1 MGRDLGLDGVVDHFT
16 LSSDEVGW
24 LRNKTGATRLG
35 FAVQLKF
42 LSWRGRFPRMRLE
55 LPPDAVE
62 HVAKQAGVAASELA
76 FYDFTSRAA
85 KRHRSELRD
94 LTGWHEC
101 TKTDLVKLVSHLVDV
116 IWQDER
122 REEQVR
128 AELLR
133 QMRAEMIEPPTAAQ
147 VDTVIRSALHQA
159 DERAVAEAAVRLARA
174 QGCTRRLDALVF
186 TGLTG
191 DGPAQDDATAQDDE
205 DDVES
210 VLADIKAHPG
220 NVSLNSLLDE
230 ISKLKQ
236 VRAVGIPEKVFTG
249 IGVQVINAWR
259 ARASASSPSH
269 LRRFAPEVRHV
280 LLAALLFQ
288 RQREITDTLVELLNS
303 TVHRI
308 NARAEKKA
316 TEAFVAEFTKV
327 RGKAGLLGRIAAA
340 SLGAPEGSVREVVY
354 PAAGGETTLKDLAAE
369 MKASNAAFARSKR
382 EVFKSSYS
390 NHYRAG
396 LMKLLEVLDF
406 RSSNDRHKPVIE
418 ALALIEL
425 HKDSSTTYLPHG
437 ETVPLQGVVRKDWM
451 EFALHTPD
459 KGAQRVMRT
468 VYEACVFQA
477 LRDRLRCKEIW
488 VVGADKW
495 RNPDDDL
502 PDDFED
508 RRAEYYEKLNKPRD
522 GKVFTAQLQR
532 EMREALSALDTK
544 LPKLPWVTISGKHR
558 NGAIKFTE
566 PEPQKEPK
574 NLRKL
579 KKAIRKKWGTVALID
594 ILKEA
599 ALRTGMLKALAPVG
613 TREAIDEA
621 KLLER
626 LLLIAYA
633 YGTNSG
639 ISSVAAGE
647 HGHSEEELR
656 YTARRYLT
664 AVGLK
669 AAGVEIANATFAAR
683 QETVW
688 GQGTT
693 TVASDSTH
701 FKAWDRN
708 IFTEWH
714 SRYGGRG
721 VLVYWHI
728 EKGSM
733 AIHSQLLNC
742 TASEVAAAI
751 EGMMRHATAM
761 KAEGNYVDSHGQSEI
776 GFGLT
781 RLLGYDLLP
790 RIKQIN
796 KVKLYRPGRE
806 DEDTYDNLADAMT
819 RPIRWDVIQNNYDQL
834 IKYAT
839 AIRVGTA
846 STEAILRRFTRTA
859 SHPVYQAMLEV
870 GKAQKTIFVARYLR
884 DRDLEREIQ
893 EGLNVV
899 EGWNGANDIIF
910 FGKSGELSSNRRD
923 QQELSVLALHL
934 LHTALVFV
942 NTLMLQ
948 DMLADPEWADILT
961 DEDKRALTPLFW
973 MHIQPYGEVRLNMG
987 SRLQLAHSV
996 PQEPDPEPEPAA
1008 A

>member
-1 MGRDLGLDGVVDHFT
+1 M
-16 LSSDEVGW
+16 
-24 LRNKTGATRLG
+24 
-35 FAVQLKF
+35 
-42 LSWRGRFPRMRLE
+42 
-55 LPPDAVE
+55 
-62 HVAKQAGVAASELA
+62 
-76 FYDFTSRAA
+76 
-85 KRHRSELRD
+85 
-94 LTGWHEC
+94 
-101 TKTDLVKLVSHLVDV
+101 
-116 IWQDER
+116 
-122 REEQVR
+122 
-128 AELLR
+128 
-133 QMRAEMIEPPTAAQ
+133 
-147 VDTVIRSALHQA
+147 
-159 DERAVAEAAVRLARA
+159 
-174 QGCTRRLDALVF
+174 
-186 TGLTG
+186 
-191 DGPAQDDATAQDDE
+191 
-205 DDVES
+205 
-210 VLADIKAHPG
+210 
-220 NVSLNSLLDE
+220 
-230 ISKLKQ
+230 
-236 VRAVGIPEKVFTG
+236 
-249 IGVQVINAWR
+249 
-259 ARASASSPSH
+259 
-269 LRRFAPEVRHV
+269 
-280 LLAALLFQ
+280 
-288 RQREITDTLVELLNS
+288 
-303 TVHRI
+303 
-308 NARAEKKA
+308 
-316 TEAFVAEFTKV
+316 
-327 RGKAGLLGRIAAA
+327 
-340 SLGAPEGSVREVVY
+340 
-354 PAAGGETTLKDLAAE
+354 
-369 MKASNAAFARSKR
+369 
-382 EVFKSSYS
+382 
-390 NHYRAG
+390 
-396 LMKLLEVLDF
+396 
-406 RSSNDRHKPVIE
+406 
-418 ALALIEL
+418 
-425 HKDSSTTYLPHG
+425 
-437 ETVPLQGVVRKDWM
+437 
-451 EFALHTPD
+451 
-459 KGAQRVMRT
+459 
-468 VYEACVFQA
+468 
-477 LRDRLRCKEIW
+477 
-488 VVGADKW
+488 
-495 RNPDDDL
+495 
-502 PDDFED
+502 
-508 RRAEYYEKLNKPRD
+508 
-522 GKVFTAQLQR
+522 
-532 EMREALSALDTK
+532 
-544 LPKLPWVTISGKHR
+544 
-558 NGAIKFTE
+558 
-566 PEPQKEPK
+566 
-574 NLRKL
+574 
-579 KKAIRKKWGTVALID
+579 TVALID

-639 ISSVAAGE
+639 ISSVASGE
-647 HGHSEEELR
+647 HKHTEEELR

-683 QETVW
+683 SEAIW

-751 EGMMRHATAM
+751 EGMMRHATTM
-761 KAEGNYVDSHGQSEI
+761 QAEGNYVDSHGQSEI

-806 DEDTYDNLADAMT
+806 DEDNYERLADAMT
-819 RPIRWDVIQNNYDQL
+819 RPIRWDVIENNYDQL

-870 GKAQKTIFVARYLR
+870 GRAQKTIFVARYLR
-884 DRDLEREIQ
+884 DRDLQREIQ

-934 LHTALVFV
+934 LQTALVFV
-942 NTLMLQ
+942 NTLMIQ
-948 DMLADPEWADILT
+948 DMLADPEWADLLT

-987 SRLQLAHSV
+987 RRLQLAQPV
-996 PQEPDPEPEPAA
+996 PQEPDPEPAA

>member
-1 MGRDLGLDGVVDHFT
+1 
-16 LSSDEVGW
+16 
-24 LRNKTGATRLG
+24 
-35 FAVQLKF
+35 
-42 LSWRGRFPRMRLE
+42 
-55 LPPDAVE
+55 
-62 HVAKQAGVAASELA
+62 
-76 FYDFTSRAA
+76 
-85 KRHRSELRD
+85 
-94 LTGWHEC
+94 
-101 TKTDLVKLVSHLVDV
+101 
-116 IWQDER
+116 
-122 REEQVR
+122 
-128 AELLR
+128 
-133 QMRAEMIEPPTAAQ
+133 
-147 VDTVIRSALHQA
+147 
-159 DERAVAEAAVRLARA
+159 
-174 QGCTRRLDALVF
+174 
-186 TGLTG
+186 
-191 DGPAQDDATAQDDE
+191 
-205 DDVES
+205 
-210 VLADIKAHPG
+210 
-220 NVSLNSLLDE
+220 
-230 ISKLKQ
+230 
-236 VRAVGIPEKVFTG
+236 
-249 IGVQVINAWR
+249 
-259 ARASASSPSH
+259 
-269 LRRFAPEVRHV
+269 
-280 LLAALLFQ
+280 
-288 RQREITDTLVELLNS
+288 
-303 TVHRI
+303 
-308 NARAEKKA
+308 
-316 TEAFVAEFTKV
+316 
-327 RGKAGLLGRIAAA
+327 
-340 SLGAPEGSVREVVY
+340 
-354 PAAGGETTLKDLAAE
+354 
-369 MKASNAAFARSKR
+369 
-382 EVFKSSYS
+382 
-390 NHYRAG
+390 
-396 LMKLLEVLDF
+396 
-406 RSSNDRHKPVIE
+406 
-418 ALALIEL
+418 
-425 HKDSSTTYLPHG
+425 
-437 ETVPLQGVVRKDWM
+437 
-451 EFALHTPD
+451 
-459 KGAQRVMRT
+459 
-468 VYEACVFQA
+468 
-477 LRDRLRCKEIW
+477 
-488 VVGADKW
+488 
-495 RNPDDDL
+495 
-502 PDDFED
+502 
-508 RRAEYYEKLNKPRD
+508 
-522 GKVFTAQLQR
+522 
-532 EMREALSALDTK
+532 
-544 LPKLPWVTISGKHR
+544 
-558 NGAIKFTE
+558 
-566 PEPQKEPK
+566 
-574 NLRKL
+574 
-579 KKAIRKKWGTVALID
+579 
-594 ILKEA
+594 
-599 ALRTGMLKALAPVG
+599 MLKALAPVG

-633 YGTNSG
+633 FGTNSG

-751 EGMMRHATAM
+751 EGMMRHATTM
-761 KAEGNYVDSHGQSEI
+761 QAEGNYVDSHGQSEI

-819 RPIRWDVIQNNYDQL
+819 RPIRWDVIENNYDQL

-884 DRDLEREIQ
+884 DRDLQREIQ

-934 LHTALVFV
+934 LQTALVFV
-942 NTLMLQ
+942 NTLMIQ
-948 DMLADPEWADILT
+948 DMLADPEWADVLT

-987 SRLQLAHSV
+987 SRLQLATPA
-996 PQEPDPEPEPAA
+996 PQDPEPEPAA

>member
-16 LSSDEVGW
+16 LSGDEAGW
-24 LRNKTGATRLG
+24 VRNKSGATRLG

-42 LSWRGRFPRMRLE
+42 LTWRGRFPRMRLE
-55 LPPDAVE
+55 LPSDAVE
-62 HVAKQAGVAASELA
+62 HVAKQVGVAASELV
-76 FYDFTSRAA
+76 FYDFTTRAA

-101 TKTDLVKLVSHLVDV
+101 TKTDLVKLVSYPVDV
-116 IWQDER
+116 IWHDER
-122 REEQVR
+122 REEQV
-128 AELLR
+128 
-133 QMRAEMIEPPTAAQ
+133 
-147 VDTVIRSALHQA
+147 
-159 DERAVAEAAVRLARA
+159 
-174 QGCTRRLDALVF
+174 
-186 TGLTG
+186 
-191 DGPAQDDATAQDDE
+191 
-205 DDVES
+205 
-210 VLADIKAHPG
+210 
-220 NVSLNSLLDE
+220 
-230 ISKLKQ
+230 
-236 VRAVGIPEKVFTG
+236 
-249 IGVQVINAWR
+249 
-259 ARASASSPSH
+259 
-269 LRRFAPEVRHV
+269 
-280 LLAALLFQ
+280 LLAALLFR

-308 NARAEKKA
+308 NARAEKKV

-340 SLGAPEGSVREVVY
+340 SLGAPEGSVLEVVC
-354 PAAGGETTLKDLAAE
+354 PAAGGEKTLKDLVAE
-369 MKASNAAFARSKR
+369 MKATNAAFARSER

-396 LMKLLEVLDF
+396 LMKLLEGLDF
-406 RSSNDRHKPVIE
+406 RSSNERHKPVIE
-418 ALALIEL
+418 ALALIER
-425 HKDSSTTYLPHG
+425 HKDSATTYLPLG
-437 ETVPLQGVVRKDWM
+437 ETVPLEGVVRKDWM

-459 KGAQRVMRT
+459 KGPTRVMRT

-477 LRDRLRCKEIW
+477 LRERLRCKEIW
-488 VVGADKW
+488 VVGADTW

-502 PDDFED
+502 PDDFEI
-508 RRAEYYEKLNKPRD
+508 RRAEYYEKLNKPREAR
-522 GKVFTAQLQR
+522 VFIAQLQR
-532 EMREALSALDTK
+532 EMREALDAPDTQ

-558 NGAIKFTE
+558 GGAIQFTE

-574 NLRKL
+574 NLRRL

-613 TREAIDEA
+613 TREVIDEA

-656 YTARRYLT
+656 YPARRYLT
-664 AVGLK
+664 ATGLK

-683 QETVW
+683 QKTVW

-728 EKGSM
+728 ETGSM

-751 EGMMRHATAM
+751 GGMMRHATDM
-761 KAEGNYVDSHGQSEI
+761 KAQGNYVDSHGQSET

-781 RLLGYDLLP
+781 RLLGYHLLP

-796 KVKLYRPGRE
+796 KVKLYRAPPP
-806 DEDTYDNLADAMT
+806 TPST
-819 RPIRWDVIQNNYDQL
+819 RRCSKSAARRRPSSSPATC
-834 IKYAT
+834 AT
-839 AIRVGTA
+839 ARSRRA
-846 STEAILRRFTRTA
+846 STSSRAGTEPTTSSSSARAASSAATAVTSKNSRFSRYISCKRR
-859 SHPVYQAMLEV
+859 
-870 GKAQKTIFVARYLR
+870 
-884 DRDLEREIQ
+884 
-893 EGLNVV
+893 
-899 EGWNGANDIIF
+899 
-910 FGKSGELSSNRRD
+910 SS
-923 QQELSVLALHL
+923 S
-934 LHTALVFV
+934 
-942 NTLMLQ
+942 
-948 DMLADPEWADILT
+948 
-961 DEDKRALTPLFW
+961 
-973 MHIQPYGEVRLNMG
+973 
-987 SRLQLAHSV
+987 
-996 PQEPDPEPEPAA
+996 
-1008 A
+1008 